1 MALITFSNVT
11 KYYINDLILDH
22 VSFSVN
28 KGDKVAL
35 IGNNGAGKTTIF
47 KMILKIEEPTLVAKE
62 DKPGDISIL
71 NGISVGYLDQN
82 AIKNVESTV
91 YEELLGAFKKTFEI
105 QKQLEV
111 ITEKIKD
118 NPNDENLLIKY
129 DEILKDFQKERGYT
143 YEIEIN
149 EMISKFG
156 FDLSIKDRI
165 IKSLSGGERMKIAF
179 IKILLFNYDVLLLDE
194 PTNHLDISTIEWL
207 EQFLKSYNG
216 TIFFISHDRYFL
228 ESLATRVFELENH
241 KIEIYNMDYNHYL
254 VDKETRYNS
263 LLKIAKREEKE
274 IEKIKRFIEFYKPK
288 PRFTSRAKDREHKL
302 EKLEKNRVEL
312 PTKEDKSIK
321 LKIDGSN
328 LKNKQLLEVKDLEI
342 GYDFPLTPP
351 FSFSCYG
358 QDKIAV
364 CGDNGIGKTTLIK
377 TLLGEIKPI
386 SGTIKEVRK
395 INYGYIKQ
403 NDYIFNE
410 NESALSYLKNKYP
423 AKLDKELRTILGRF
437 QFKGEDVY
445 KNTSSMSNGEKMR
458 LILCLFSLSGYE
470 LLLLDEPTNHLDMI
484 TKECLIN
491 ALKNYDGAII
501 FISHDRYFINE
512 LATNVLYLSRNN
524 ILFIEGDYN
533 RLYHCL
539 EKMNEELKVASIKE
553 LETPTIVKKEKLSNN
568 KILEYEKEM
577 EDIELRMSDIDKS
590 LEEDDF
596 VNYKL
601 IEELQE
607 EKDELEYRYLDIVDI
622 LEKNKKL

>member
-1 MALITFSNVT
+1 MALISFNNVT
-11 KYYINDLILDH
+11 KYYVNDLILDH
-22 VSFSVN
+22 VTFAVN

-47 KMILKIEEPTLVAKE
+47 KLILKVEEPTLVAKE
-62 DKPGDISIL
+62 DKTGDISIL
-71 NGISVGYLDQN
+71 NGTSVGYLDQN
-82 AIKNVESTV
+82 AIKDINHTV
-91 YEELLGAFKKTFEI
+91 HEELLEAFKKTFEI
-105 QKQLEV
+105 EKQIQEV
-111 ITEKIKD
+111 TDKINN
-118 NPNDENLLIKY
+118 NPNDENLLNKY
-129 DEILKDFQKERGYT
+129 DELLKDYQKERGYT
-143 YEIEIN
+143 YEFEID
-149 EMISKFG
+149 EMISRFG

-165 IKSLSGGERMKIAF
+165 ISSLSGGERMKIAF
-179 IKILLFNYDVLLLDE
+179 IKILLFKYDVLLLDE

-207 EQFLKSYNG
+207 EQFLKSFQG

-228 ESLATRVFELENH
+228 EAISTRVFELENH
-241 KIEIYNMDYNHYL
+241 KIDIYNMDYNHYL
-254 VDKETRYNS
+254 IDKETRYNS
-263 LLKIAKREEKE
+263 LLKQAKKEERE
-274 IEKIKRFIEFYKPK
+274 IEKIKRFIEYYKPK
-288 PRFTSRAKDREHKL
+288 PRFVSRAKDREHKL
-302 EKLEKNRVEL
+302 ERLEKNRTEV
-312 PTKEDKSIK
+312 PTKEDKTIK

-328 LKNKQLLEVKDLEI
+328 LKNKQLLDVKDLVI
-342 GYDFPLTPP
+342 GYDKPLTPA
-351 FSFSCYG
+351 FSFTCYG

-377 TLLGEIKPI
+377 TLIKEIKPI
-386 SGTIKEVRK
+386 SGNIKEVRK

-458 LILCLFSLSGYE
+458 LILCSFSLSGYE

-512 LATNVLYLSRNN
+512 LATNVLYLSRKN

-533 RLYHCL
+533 RLYHVL
-539 EKMNEELKVASIKE
+539 EKMNEEIKLASIKDIE
-553 LETPTIVKKEKLSNN
+553 APTIVKKEKLSNN
-568 KILEYEKEM
+568 KIQELEKEM
-577 EDIELRMSDIDKS
+577 NDIEIRIKDIDTS

-596 VNYKL
+596 VNYKV
-601 IEELQE
+601 IEDLQE
-607 EKDELEYRYLDIVDI
+607 EKDELEYRYLEIVDI
-622 LEKNKKL
+622 LEKDKKL